1 MDRRFIIA
9 GLIFAISAVI
19 FGAFGVHALKSLV
32 TMDRLSS
39 YETAVRYQ
47 FYHAFALMFWG
58 IYIQKQSIQSSLL
71 NKMIFYLLLSGVF
84 LFSGS
89 IYLLVLRVPLNVESW
104 VSFIGPL
111 TPLGGLLLIF
121 AWAFMLI
128 VVFKSSKDKH

>member
-9 GLIFAISAVI
+9 GLIFALSAVV
-19 FGAFGVHALKSLV
+19 FGAFGAHALKSLV
-32 TMDRLSS
+32 TLDRLNA

-58 IYIQKQSIQSSLL
+58 LFIQKRSIQASRY

-89 IYLLVLRVPLNVESW
+89 IYLLVLRVPLNIEGW
-104 VSFIGPL
+104 VSLIGPL
-111 TPLGGLLLIF
+111 TPIGGMLLIF
-121 AWAFMLI
+121 GWAIMLFDVI
-128 VVFKSSKDKH
+128 KGDKDTN